1 MKDSDYIKRMP
12 KEKIENILLYNEQ
25 DVVNLFYIFTNWKKY
40 IVINEEEDDI
50 LEEAEANDKNS
61 SSDILDDNDKSK
73 NKGLR
78 KKVEE
83 IIPK

>member
-40 IVINEEEDDI
+40 IVIKEEEDDI
-50 LEEAEANDKNS
+50 LKEAEANDKNS
-61 SSDILDDNDKSK
+61 SNDTLEDNEKSK
-73 NKGLR
+73 NKGSI